1 MEFLTDAKCIDQKVK
16 HIITVGAR
24 SVMLTEQEAAIVSR
38 GEISRPFARK
48 LEKLGIVLPPRG
60 CVLYHHEI
68 RIAPG
73 KVIKTEARM
82 RRLPYW
88 ERPAKRSVAA

>member
-38 GEISRPFARK
+38 GEISRSFAKK
-48 LEKLGIVLPPRG
+48 LEKLGITLPARG
-60 CVLYHHEI
+60 TVLYHHEI

-88 ERPAKRSVAA
+88 ERTTKPTVAA